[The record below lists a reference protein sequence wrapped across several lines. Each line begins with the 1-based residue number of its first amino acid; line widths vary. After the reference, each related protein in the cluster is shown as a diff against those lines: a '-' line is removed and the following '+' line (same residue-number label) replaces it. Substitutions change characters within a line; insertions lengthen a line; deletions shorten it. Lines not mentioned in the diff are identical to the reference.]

1 MDTSDT
7 MGASTRATDARPGA
21 AKIILVAEND
31 ESNRLL
37 MQQMLAFGG
46 YACILT
52 SNGREA
58 LDALERGPVDLALL
72 DLSMPVLDGYHAAAQ
87 IRGLSNGA
95 TLPLVAVTAHASE
108 ADRELALRSGFTE
121 YLTKPFSQRA
131 LLALVA
137 RLLGER
143 SI

>member
-1 MDTSDT
+1 
-7 MGASTRATDARPGA
+7 MGASMHAADGRPPA

-37 MQQMLAFGG
+37 MQQMLSFGG

-58 LDALERGPVDLALL
+58 VDTLKRRHIDLALL
-72 DLSMPVLDGYHAAAQ
+72 DLSMPVLDGYHAAAL
-87 IRGLSNGA
+87 IRRLPNGA

-108 ADRELALRSGFTE
+108 ADRDLALRSGFTD

-143 SI
+143 PT